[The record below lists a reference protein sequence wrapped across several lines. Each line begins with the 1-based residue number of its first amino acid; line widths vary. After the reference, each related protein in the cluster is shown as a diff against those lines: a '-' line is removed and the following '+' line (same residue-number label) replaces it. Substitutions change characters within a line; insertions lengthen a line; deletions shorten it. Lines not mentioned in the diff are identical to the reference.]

1 MEEKDKAVVNAINNE
16 FNKIQ
21 ESDTKKTDK
30 TTIVMII
37 TCVVAFLLI
46 VVGVIYYNVSRNNK
60 RVIAAGIT
68 NLTSKFDKMLEVN
81 NDLKLG
87 KNYTISGNV
96 KLNVESNYL
105 DTLANIDEYRP
116 FINLINNLGK
126 TNNNFSFQQNLDSKK
141 SFRKHIK

>member
-1 MEEKDKAVVNAINNE
+1 
-16 FNKIQ
+16 
-21 ESDTKKTDK
+21 
-30 TTIVMII
+30 MII
-37 TCVVAFLLI
+37 ICIVAFLLI